1 MLESIS
7 LKDFQNHRKLVIE
20 FSTTITTIV
29 GESRSG
35 KSALLRALR
44 LVLFN
49 RPSGIAYINHDANMA
64 RISLVVDGIKVIRKR
79 AKDLNT
85 YTIDGKELHSFG
97 QGVPQE
103 ISDLF
108 NVSEH
113 NFQRQHDP
121 AFWLA
126 LSPGEVS
133 KELNAVVNLD
143 LIDRTLSNLGAQ
155 LRKATT
161 AADLTEERLNK
172 TTKRLEELHWCEE
185 AAVRIERIEKAESEV
200 VALQRNID
208 TLYDLIGKVRK
219 IEPFLE
225 QKPPVAELSDLLKQ
239 VRALQDEQRKM
250 ERLESL
256 IKSVT
261 EVEDK
266 LCSARIE
273 AAKAQKKLSQM
284 TAGKCPLCGKVNT
297 R

>member
-7 LKDFQNHRKLVIE
+7 LKDFQNHRKLVVE
-20 FSTTITTIV
+20 FSPTITTIV

-49 RPSGIAYINHDANMA
+49 RPSGTAYINHNANMA
-64 RISLVVDGIKVIRKR
+64 RISLVVDGVKVIRKR

-85 YTIDGKELHSFG
+85 YTINGKELHSFG

-103 ISDLF
+103 IADLF

-143 LIDRTLSNLGAQ
+143 LIDRTLSNLGSQ

-161 AADLTEERLNK
+161 AADLAKERLDK
-172 TTKRLEELHWCEE
+172 TTKRLEALHWCEE
-185 AAVRIERIEKAESEV
+185 AAVRIERIEKAESD
-200 VALQRNID
+200 VAELQ
-208 TLYDLIGKVRK
+208 GKVEALRSLISKVQK
-219 IEPFLE
+219 IKPLLE
-225 QKPPVAELSDLLKQ
+225 QSPPVVELSDLLKQ

-284 TAGKCPLCGKVNT
+284 TAGKCPMCGKVSI

>member
-7 LKDFQNHRKLVIE
+7 LKDFQNHRKLVVE
-20 FSTTITTIV
+20 FSPTITTIV

-64 RISLVVDGIKVIRKR
+64 RISLVVDGTKVIRKR

-103 ISDLF
+103 IADLF
-108 NVSEH
+108 NISEH

-143 LIDRTLSNLGAQ
+143 LIDRTLSNLGTQ

-161 AADLTEERLNK
+161 ATDLAEERLSK

-185 AAVRIERIEKAESEV
+185 AAVRIERIEKVEADV
-200 VALQRNID
+200 VALKRNID
-208 TLYDLIGKVRK
+208 TLYDLISKVRK
-219 IEPFLE
+219 IEPLL
-225 QKPPVAELSDLLKQ
+225 QQRPPIAELSDLLKQ
-239 VRALQDEQRKM
+239 VRALQDDQRKM

-256 IKSVT
+256 IKSIT

-266 LCSARIE
+266 LCSARTE
-273 AAKAQKKLSQM
+273 AAKAQKRLSQM
-284 TAGKCPLCGKVNT
+284 TAGKCPLCGKANT